1 MLTPNPQSYGE
12 FELKEGSAWVTVGNI
27 SVYIRK
33 NQSGV
38 AVDLYSA
45 ADEMGESLA
54 GTWLTYAEAEP
65 VEDF

>member
-27 SVYIRK
+27 SVFIRK
-33 NQSGV
+33 NESGV
-38 AVDLYSA
+38 AVDLFPLG
-45 ADEMGESLA
+45 DEMAESLA

-65 VEDF
+65 EENL

>member
-1 MLTPNPQSYGE
+1 MLTVSNDGFE
-12 FELKEGSAWVTVGNI
+12 GELKEGSAWITVGNI

-33 NQSGV
+33 NETGV
-38 AVDLYSA
+38 AVDLFPLG
-45 ADEMGESLA
+45 DETSESLA